1 MMKGGEGRVFRP
13 APPKCLNC
21 GGRVTCY
28 CGTPLLHAPTPRPGE
43 NEKGKCPVCSPPP
56 PPSGRPSLITEHPY
70 DSGSS
75 YGREGEEAG
84 KGPVATRSVAT
95 QTEEEEEDFA
105 MMTGSGNLDYDVV
118 NVSAGEESQSESL
131 DAVADTPPQVEE
143 EECTD

>member
-1 MMKGGEGRVFRP
+1 M
-13 APPKCLNC
+13 
-21 GGRVTCY
+21 TCY

-43 NEKGKCPVCSPPP
+43 NEKGKCPVC
-56 PPSGRPSLITEHPY
+56 
-70 DSGSS
+70 

-131 DAVADTPPQVEE
+131 DAVADTPGV
-143 EECTD
+143 TDSAADWSQPTGHSIGFVTQQR